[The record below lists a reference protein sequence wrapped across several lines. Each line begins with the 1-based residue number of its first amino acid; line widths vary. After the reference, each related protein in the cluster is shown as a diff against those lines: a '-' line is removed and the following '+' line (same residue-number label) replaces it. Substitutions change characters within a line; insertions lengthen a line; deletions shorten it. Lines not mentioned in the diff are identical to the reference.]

1 MIGAGKGTSD
11 VFVNTANPGE
21 IATFAPVNIYCNSIA
36 TRAGGNIV
44 TIHTTLYPS
53 DYISNAGFRSM
64 VGSCTITGQ
73 GKFKSDPIYST
84 ANGTYTI
91 QSTNFLDI
99 TGFPRG
105 HYYQAETGGR
115 AHGDNI
121 IGGSG
126 GWFLRQWFFGHQVP
140 ADRHM
145 VFGMGTARL
154 WHRLPGCG
162 ICQTQ
167 IGQRSPRPA
176 PGRRQ

>member
-1 MIGAGKGTSD
+1 LLSKHITNGEWARITRNGEDEVIGAGKGTSD

-126 GWFLRQWFFGHQVP
+126 GWFLRYPVWIAQE
-140 ADRHM
+140 
-145 VFGMGTARL
+145 
-154 WHRLPGCG
+154 
-162 ICQTQ
+162 
-167 IGQRSPRPA
+167 
-176 PGRRQ
+176 